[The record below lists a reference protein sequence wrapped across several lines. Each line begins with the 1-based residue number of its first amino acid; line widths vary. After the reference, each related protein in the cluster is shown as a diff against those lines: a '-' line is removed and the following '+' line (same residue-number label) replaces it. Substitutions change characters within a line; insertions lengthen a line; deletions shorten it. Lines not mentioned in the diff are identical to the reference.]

1 MCTFFEKQQYQI
13 SLFIYAGY
21 FTFRGRVASAFS
33 RMMLPNIAGLIV
45 GSIVLGILIK
55 QNIVKQDISAIE
67 LTAIIITNIVYET
80 FLMFLMGYGLI
91 ELPRSVWLQGSL
103 SASLLRAQMKA
114 CADFSDISEAQT
126 SMGLCVASVI
136 KTRNEVRYKN
146 ILLFASRLIL
156 SCFVLQSDLQSRS
169 FLLHRTRAFC
179 HLSNLAHYHSFH
191 YYNTIERI
199 FIRQRS
205 ETHQRDE
212 HFVSRCVIQ

>member
-1 MCTFFEKQQYQI
+1 
-13 SLFIYAGY
+13 
-21 FTFRGRVASAFS
+21 
-33 RMMLPNIAGLIV
+33 MMIPNIAGLIV

-55 QNIVKQDISAIE
+55 QNVVKQDISAIE

-136 KTRNEVRYKN
+136 KTRNEVCYKY
-146 ILLFASRLIL
+146 ITKS
-156 SCFVLQSDLQSRS
+156 
-169 FLLHRTRAFC
+169 
-179 HLSNLAHYHSFH
+179 
-191 YYNTIERI
+191 
-199 FIRQRS
+199 
-205 ETHQRDE
+205 
-212 HFVSRCVIQ
+212 

>member
-1 MCTFFEKQQYQI
+1 MRSILKKCLPQVFRVI
-13 SLFIYAGY
+13 SIGY

-33 RMMLPNIAGLIV
+33 RMMIPNIAGLIV

-55 QNIVKQDISAIE
+55 QNVVKQDISAIE

-126 SMGLCVASVI
+126 SMGLCVANVI
-136 KTRNEVRYKN
+136 KTRNEVWYKN
-146 ILLFASRLIL
+146 QSLHCIIP
-156 SCFVLQSDLQSRS
+156 QSDVQFRLF
-169 FLLHRTRAFC
+169 FL
-179 HLSNLAHYHSFH
+179 YPK
-191 YYNTIERI
+191 ER
-199 FIRQRS
+199 
-205 ETHQRDE
+205 
-212 HFVSRCVIQ
+212 

>member
-103 SASLLRAQMKA
+103 SGSLLRAQMKA

-126 SMGLCVASVI
+126 SMGLCVATVI
-136 KTRNEVRYKN
+136 KTKSEVCHEDVFFYVVYPFLYNAIINPIPLSAMQSTRY
-146 ILLFASRLIL
+146 LPQSQRL
-156 SCFVLQSDLQSRS
+156 CFRPH
-169 FLLHRTRAFC
+169 F
-179 HLSNLAHYHSFH
+179 
-191 YYNTIERI
+191 YNPV
-199 FIRQRS
+199 
-205 ETHQRDE
+205 THPPL
-212 HFVSRCVIQ
+212 I